1 MSALFKNV
9 CCSFIT
15 SLYFLT
21 SCKGIFVKK
30 ENRLVSYYVGT
41 RQNKSYVYSYI
52 RQWQRILQ
60 IDKRQANID
69 RNKSSRPQ
77 TKNCYVSGN
86 PGHFANQCNKRSSA
100 TCSICMKRDHLA
112 KAYRS
117 SGKFSSYSNCFIS
130 PLQKENN
137 GSEKLFNRDHW
148 VFRSYYKSKECLW
161 KYTSLKKNVFEKNV
175 FKKSIRDS
183 KGNLTPVKGI
193 GDLPI
198 QVQLK
203 DGKMAEM
210 VITAKKCSLCT
221 KLLRGKL
228 SFSQYS
234 RQFW

>member
-1 MSALFKNV
+1 M
-9 CCSFIT
+9 T
-15 SLYFLT
+15 
-21 SCKGIFVKK
+21 
-30 ENRLVSYYVGT
+30 
-41 RQNKSYVYSYI
+41 
-52 RQWQRILQ
+52 
-60 IDKRQANID
+60 
-69 RNKSSRPQ
+69 
-77 TKNCYVSGN
+77 
-86 PGHFANQCNKRSSA
+86 
-100 TCSICMKRDHLA
+100 RDHLA

-117 SGKFSSYSNCFIS
+117 SGKFSSYSN
-130 PLQKENN
+130 
-137 GSEKLFNRDHW
+137 
-148 VFRSYYKSKECLW
+148 
-161 KYTSLKKNVFEKNV
+161 YTSLTKNVFEKNV